1 MSQQKK
7 NLKQRLY
14 PSFTLCALLAMLV
27 CAQGINSGLSLSSF
41 NRLHLD
47 AVVSGYDAVGGDLAN
62 KINRALRLGKPLENF
77 IGMEK
82 LLEQGKQTSQKLNN
96 LSILA
101 QDGTPLYNLRQQP
114 ALDLTATAPPQQ
126 NNSIHRQHGHHHHL
140 LFPLQNR
147 SGDLQ
152 GYLCLSFDS
161 DQLDTKQNQI
171 IDSSL
176 TVLSL
181 TTFIAA
187 LLLILGFYFIFNHS
201 ALRRRRIIYLFLF
214 AVLGSAQLT
223 YSLYN
228 ITLFQKHYI
237 EITHGKAITI
247 AQLLKRDV
255 NFLLERGLKLDTLYK
270 IDTRMAQTVDRIAE
284 IATLDIID
292 NHAATLYHAGSD
304 QVQTA
309 ELISYL
315 PVSKHGIQVG
325 QIKIVLNPEV
335 IHANTREIALDSLT
349 VVALSL
355 LFIIE
360 LMIFLFSTL
369 LAPLVRQNPNEQ
381 ELDEQDALIRPATF
395 IYIYA
400 ASLCYSFIP
409 LYMQQLYHPIAGL
422 SREVVLGLPLT
433 MEMLGGGLA
442 LIPVGHWI
450 DRKGW
455 HQPFICGSIISIAGA
470 ILSGMANGPLYFI
483 AARTLMG
490 IGYGMAW
497 MSAQGFV
504 LLNARPSHRARGIS
518 NVVAGIFSGIICGN
532 AVGAMLAQHLGFRP
546 VFVIAAALM
555 VLSLSFA
562 LLFMR
567 HSFKPPAPVQ
577 ILSQA
582 QKNGENGQKQL
593 GLRHLLT
600 DPQALLLFGCSL
612 LPYSVAMVGLL
623 YYVSPIYLKQ
633 LGTSQSTIGRVI
645 MLFGLCMIF
654 IAPRISH
661 FADHLTDK
669 RPLVIAGGALGGIS
683 LLLFE
688 VSESFWTVP
697 IAVTLLGLSVSVSAA
712 SRNLLTIGLPITQA
726 LGTTRVMGAY
736 RSIDKMGQ
744 ALGPLIPA
752 LLLSY
757 MDIPSAMATM
767 GIAYLILTALLMWG
781 LKRQGEQQ
789 QKVGNA
795 A

>member
-1 MSQQKK
+1 MSRQKK

-14 PSFTLCALLAMLV
+14 PIFTLCALLAMLV
-27 CAQGINSGLSLSSF
+27 CAQGISSGLSLSSF

-47 AVVSGYDAVGGDLAN
+47 AVVSSYDAVGGDLAN

-82 LLEQGKQTSQKLNN
+82 LLVQGKQTSQKLNN

-101 QDGTPLYNLRQQP
+101 QDGKPLYSLREQP
-114 ALDLTATAPPQQ
+114 TIDLTATAAPRQ
-126 NNSIHRQHGHHHHL
+126 NNSIYRQHGQHHHL

-147 SGDLQ
+147 SENLQ

-161 DQLDTKQNQI
+161 DQLDSKQSQI
-171 IDSSL
+171 IHSSL
-176 TVLSL
+176 TVLGF
-181 TTFIAA
+181 TTLIAS
-187 LLLILGFYFIFNHS
+187 LLLVLGFYFIFNHR
-201 ALRRRRIIYLFLF
+201 ALRRRRIIYLFIF
-214 AVLGSAQLT
+214 AVLGGAQLT

-228 ITLFQKHYI
+228 ITLFQQHYV
-237 EITHGKAITI
+237 EITNTKAITI

-270 IDTRMAQTVDRIAE
+270 IDNQMAQTVDRVAE

-292 NHAATLYHAGSD
+292 NHAATLYHAGST
-304 QVQTA
+304 QTQA
-309 ELISYL
+309 TRLISYL
-315 PVSKHGIQVG
+315 PVSKHGSQVG
-325 QIKIVLNPEV
+325 QIKIVLNPKV
-335 IHANTREIALDSLT
+335 IQANTLEIALDSLT

-360 LMIFLFSTL
+360 LMIFLFATL
-369 LAPLVRQNPNEQ
+369 LAPLVRQKHHEQ
-381 ELDEQDALIRPATF
+381 QLDDQDALIRPATF

-455 HQPFICGSIISIAGA
+455 HQPFICGSIISIAAA
-470 ILSGMANGPLYFI
+470 ILSGMVSDPVSFI
-483 AARTLMG
+483 GARTLMG
-490 IGYGMAW
+490 IGYGMVW

-504 LLNARPSHRARGIS
+504 LLNTRPNHRARGIS

-546 VFVIAAALM
+546 VFVVAAALM
-555 VLSLSFA
+555 VLSLAFT

-567 HSFKPPAPVQ
+567 HSFKAPLQ
-577 ILSQA
+577 TLNQSHTNEQPE
-582 QKNGENGQKQL
+582 QKRL
-593 GLRHLLT
+593 GLLHLLT

-612 LPYSVAMVGLL
+612 LPYSVGMVGLL

-669 RPLVIAGGALGGIS
+669 RPLVIIGGLLGGIS

-712 SRNLLTIGLPITQA
+712 SRNLLTIGLPITQT

-757 MDIPSAMATM
+757 MEIPSAMATM

-789 QKVGNA
+789 DV
-795 A
+795 